1 MKRKNG
7 AHWSGFSTHFWNYS
21 SQLCSQ
27 LCSICT
33 KERQCTTEP
42 TSHAHTVSSR
52 APHTCGIDHLRL
64 SRWMARSLKISS
76 DNGKG
81 THPVVSSCAVTP
93 LVCATPNLCLNCELF
108 LVQHSM
114 ASSIALSCVFQ
125 YFRSLSF
132 ERFSFIFRIELWRL
146 LKKESIEPK
155 CFKTMVDATW
165 LCCKTT

>member
-1 MKRKNG
+1 MRIG
-7 AHWSGFSTHFWNYS
+7 LGFRPIFWNYS

-93 LVCATPNLCLNCELF
+93 LVCATPNFCLNCELF

-125 YFRSLSF
+125 YFRSLNF

-146 LKKESIEPK
+146 LKKENIEPK